1 MVVKAPGLKKRPRKG
16 GGTAYYWVPSAVSR
30 LAAGYPTRSV
40 RLEGDPEEI
49 AHQCRLL
56 TEELKEWIASGGKD
70 NRKEFSGSMKSLI
83 DQYQIVPESSYHE
96 LRSNSRESYHETLKL
111 LARTVGD
118 RQLKNLTGVDFKRW
132 YAKFKEPSAPGEPE
146 RVRRAYKAL
155 QLVRILMKFGV
166 MMNFTECIRLNTVLG
181 AMEFSVPKPRTV
193 AIEFH
198 HVQEIC
204 QLAIAQ
210 GRPSIALAQALQFE
224 LTLRQIDVIGRWEK
238 TDDIENGGIIY
249 KGKRWRDGLLWSHLS
264 AEGVLSKMT
273 SKTEQMA
280 EHDTKAYPFLRTIID
295 AVPAAKRFGPMIVD
309 EETGRPY
316 RYKVFART
324 WRALADEVG
333 VPKEIWNRDS
343 RAGGVTEG
351 SDAGADIEHLRHH
364 ANHSN
369 IATTTRYNR
378 RTLEKTR
385 QVADLR
391 VHHRAAKNAS
401 ETGK

>member
-1 MVVKAPGLKKRPRKG
+1 MGLKAPGLKKRPRKG
-16 GGTAYYWVPSAVSR
+16 GGTAYYWVPSAVSKH
-30 LAAGYPTRSV
+30 AAGYPTRSV
-40 RLEGDPEEI
+40 RLVGDPQEI
-49 AHQCRLL
+49 AHQCRVL
-56 TEELKEWIASGGKD
+56 TEELKEWLSGKSK
-70 NRKEFSGSMKSLI
+70 RKQFNGSMKSLI

-96 LRSNSRESYHETLKL
+96 LRSNSRESYNETLKL
-111 LARTVGD
+111 LTKTVGD
-118 RQLKNLTGVDFKRW
+118 RQLKKLTGVDFKRW
-132 YAKFKEPSAPGEPE
+132 YAKYKEPVAPGEPE
-146 RVRRAYKAL
+146 RMRRAYKAM

-198 HVQEIC
+198 HVQAIC
-204 QLAIAQ
+204 QLAIAK

-224 LTLRQIDVIGRWEK
+224 LTLRQIDVIGRWER
-238 TDDIENGGIIY
+238 TDEIDNGGIVY

-264 AEGVLSKMT
+264 PDGVLSKMT

-280 EHDTKAYPFLRTIID
+280 EHDTRAYPFLRSIID

-316 RYKVFART
+316 RYKVFARE
-324 WRALADEVG
+324 WRAIADEVG
-333 VPKEIWNRDS
+333 VPKGIWNRDS

-391 VHHRAAKNAS
+391 VHHRATKNAS